1 MTMNPETIPALFKA
15 LNDSLMLLTDIC
27 DVIVDESMKR
37 GGDQPGQAANAIVLA
52 QITGSDTAR
61 LMCDLQMLAAILG
74 VKEAKE

>member
-15 LNDSLMLLTDIC
+15 LNDSLMLLIDIC

-61 LMCDLQMLAAILG
+61 LMCDLRMLAAILG